1 LRKEY
6 LKVLLLVSLI
16 FIGLYCEK
24 QNSRDDVI
32 SQASEEYLSKIDG
45 TKPGELDSLLI
56 SGIASYGDGRKALA
70 VRYFERAYELGD
82 VRGAVKLYELYNTEK
97 DEEKIK
103 EWEVKAAEMGAAT
116 VQNNLALRLK
126 KEGKYEEAEKWY
138 LKAVKGGDKYAK
150 NNLGVLYKDQGK
162 YEEAEVLYKK
172 AIEEKDLYAKNNLG
186 VIYMKQEKYK
196 EAEKLYMEAIDGKD
210 YNALNNLG
218 ILYKEQG
225 KYEEAEKWYLEALKY
240 GDKNGHALYNLGE
253 LYEENFKDKKKA
265 ISWYKKAQ
273 KKGMKLAAERLEVLE
288 NE

>member
-32 SQASEEYLSKIDG
+32 SRASEEYLSKIDG

-116 VQNNLALRLK
+116 VQNNLATRLT
-126 KEGKYEEAEKWY
+126 KEERDEEAEKWY
-138 LKAVKGGDKYAK
+138 IAAIAGGDKYAK
-150 NNLGVLYKDQGK
+150 T
-162 YEEAEVLYKK
+162 
-172 AIEEKDLYAKNNLG
+172 
-186 VIYMKQEKYK
+186 
-196 EAEKLYMEAIDGKD
+196 
-210 YNALNNLG
+210 NLG
-218 ILYKEQG
+218 ILYEKQG
-225 KYEEAEKWYLEALKY
+225 RLIEAEKVYEKAIIENNNKAMNNLANLYSDKMQCTKAENLYLQAIDN
-240 GDKNGHALYNLGE
+240 GNKNAMYNLGN
-253 LYEENFKDKKKA
+253 LYETCLKDREK
-265 ISWYKKAQ
+265 SLYWYKKARDSGI
-273 KKGMKLAAERLEVLE
+273 KEAKSKLKELKNVQ
-288 NE
+288 